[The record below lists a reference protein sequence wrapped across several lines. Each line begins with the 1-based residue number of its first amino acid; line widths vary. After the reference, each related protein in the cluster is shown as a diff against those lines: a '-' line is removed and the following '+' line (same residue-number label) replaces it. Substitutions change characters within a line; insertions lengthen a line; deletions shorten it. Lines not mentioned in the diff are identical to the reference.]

1 MATVHRINAPELK
14 GRLIDGIP
22 VAECVR
28 AVVDSASV
36 LTGDELEATVD
47 AVIRQRLA
55 TVDSLNRQIERIGTS
70 GRKGLGTLAR
80 LLADRDVSARVPESA
95 INRLV
100 GQLLV
105 DAGLPRPVYELVI
118 RTGGRFVARADL
130 AYPEARLAIECDSE
144 RWHRTRRAFVA
155 DPRRRNRMLVAGYRV
170 LSFTWDDY
178 ATRPDEIVA
187 TVATT
192 LTQTSQWFG
201 RSATSD
207 VA

>member
-95 INRLV
+95 FNRLV